1 METGDIGMTN
11 FRIDRPFEVKPPRL
25 KDLVN
30 NYFMGEVWVRDSPF
44 GPVTDSLTIA
54 EKFKIKHS
62 NVLRAIQK
70 CRGELMFNP
79 SYHLENHLVQSFYYA
94 GAKGKQRLEPK
105 YDISE
110 FGLALLLL
118 YINSPK
124 ARQISAEILY
134 RFFILKTYLE
144 GLNEQQIGAIKG
156 FYRKQIRKQESLC
169 YR

>member
-1 METGDIGMTN
+1 MSN
-11 FRIDRPFEVKPPRL
+11 FRIDVPFEVRPPRL

-30 NYFMGEVWVRDSPF
+30 NYIMGDVWLRDTPF
-44 GPVTDSLTIA
+44 GPVTDSLIIS

-70 CRGELMFNP
+70 CREELMLN
-79 SYHLENHLVQSFYYA
+79 SKYEIEKHLIQSFYYG
-94 GAKGKQRLEPK
+94 GAKGRERLEPK
-105 YDISE
+105 VDITE

-134 RFFILKTYLE
+134 RFFILKTYVE
-144 GLNEQQIGAIKG
+144 GLNDNQIGAIKG
-156 FYRKQIRKQESLC
+156 YYRKQMRKIEAVEK
-169 YR
+169 

>member
-1 METGDIGMTN
+1 MTN
-11 FRIDRPFEVKPPRL
+11 LKIDRPFEVKPPRL

-30 NYFMGEVWVRDSPF
+30 SYVMGELWIRDSPF
-44 GPVTDSLTIA
+44 GPVTDSLRIS

-70 CRGELMFNP
+70 CREELILNT
-79 SYHLENHLVQSFYYA
+79 SYHLENHLMQSFYYA
-94 GAKGKQRLEPK
+94 VTKGNQMLELK
-105 YDISE
+105 YNISE

-118 YINSPK
+118 FINSPK

-134 RFFILKTYLE
+134 RFFILKTNIE
-144 GLNEQQIGAIKG
+144 GLNDHQIEAIKG
-156 FYRKQIRKQESLC
+156 YYRKQIRKQEALS